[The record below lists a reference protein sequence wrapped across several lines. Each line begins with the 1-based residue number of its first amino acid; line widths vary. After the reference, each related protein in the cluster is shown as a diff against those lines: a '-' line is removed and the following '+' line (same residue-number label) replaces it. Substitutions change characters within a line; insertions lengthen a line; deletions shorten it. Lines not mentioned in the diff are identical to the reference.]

1 MGSFQRQQPTR
12 TTRRAAKESAAPGP
26 EAGLAE
32 MVFGPT
38 ETRPTA
44 EAEPSEGLLET
55 PSCSQKVKGKHSRG
69 SGCHCVE
76 LAAQEQRM
84 REKMARSRYFDA
96 VEKASK
102 SQRSVAGSPPRVA
115 APPPNEKKQVGRC
128 KTSDLHGLGC
138 ECLAAMKPQNKKHIR
153 KGNCK
158 KAPLTT
164 RSR

>member
-1 MGSFQRQQPTR
+1 MAQVTLEQFKLTWESE
-12 TTRRAAKESAAPGP
+12 AAK
-26 EAGLAE
+26 
-32 MVFGPT
+32 
-38 ETRPTA
+38 TRQ
-44 EAEPSEGLLET
+44 L
-55 PSCSQKVKGKHSRG
+55 
-69 SGCHCVE
+69 E

-128 KTSDLHGLGC
+128 KTSDLHCLGC
-138 ECLAAMKPQNKKHIR
+138 ECLAAMKPQGKKHTR

-158 KAPLTT
+158 KAPLA
-164 RSR
+164 